1 MGSIQ
6 SLIRRRKVAVLAAA
20 ACLVFSACGSSKKT
34 TATATTAAGGTAT
47 TAAGGTA
54 TTKAAAAATGT
65 PIVIGA
71 VGSNT
76 GVDIFPEPMKA
87 AKAVFDEVNKAGGI
101 NGHPIQYLVEDDGDT
116 AEGAAA
122 AAKRLVEDK
131 KVLAM
136 VGGGSIV
143 DCTTNAKY
151 YVEKKMYSMPGA
163 AACTE
168 APTFSPV
175 NTGPFLGTLMTFNYM
190 VEQMKADPL
199 CMVSLNVGLTPVFR
213 DVFIPIWEKTTGH
226 KLKALITTEPNEDLT
241 NAVTKTKSEG
251 CKGVL
256 MAYTEPNYIAYFQ
269 IAKAQGLTGGDIK
282 YGMLTSGYSE
292 NVLSKIKDNGGEG
305 AVTNSEWSPYL
316 GDDDKSPEMAEFK
329 RTMKDGGLQLTSFG
343 QGGYLAA
350 KIMVE
355 ALKSVKGDYTQES
368 VTAAMLAA
376 SYTSPMFGAPFK
388 FTPFVGGAQG
398 NSASK
403 IVEIKG
409 GKWVTASDWVFWPPK
424 K

>member
-1 MGSIQ
+1 MTSKRT
-6 SLIRRRKVAVLAAA
+6 SSRLRTAFVVLAAGGMF
-20 ACLVFSACGSSKKT
+20 VSACGSSKK
-34 TATATTAAGGTAT
+34 AVAPVTTAAGAVT
-47 TAAGGTA
+47 TAAG
-54 TTKAAAAATGT
+54 AAAVTTVAAKAATGT
-65 PIVIGA
+65 PIILGA

-76 GVDIFPEPMKA
+76 GTDIFPEPMKA

-131 KVLAM
+131 KVLAL

-151 YVEKKMYSMPGA
+151 YVEKKIYSMPGA

-168 APTFSPV
+168 AATFSPV

-190 VEQMKADPL
+190 VDVMKAEPL
-199 CMVSLNVGLTPVFR
+199 CMASLNVGLTPVFR

-241 NAVTKTKSEG
+241 NAVTKSKSEG

-256 MAYTEPNYIAYFQ
+256 LAYTEPNYIAYFQ
-269 IAKAQGLTGGDIK
+269 QAKAQGLTDGSIK
-282 YGMLTSGYSE
+282 YGMLTSGYSD
-292 NVLSKIKDNGGEG
+292 NVLSKIKDIGGEG

-316 GDDDKSPEMAEFK
+316 GDDDKSPEMLAFK
-329 RTMKDGGLQLTSFG
+329 QTMKDGGLQLTSFG

-355 ALKSVKGDYTQES
+355 ALKQVKGDYTQES
-368 VTAAMLAA
+368 VTAAMTSA
-376 SYTSPMFGAPFK
+376 SYASPMFGAPYK
-388 FTPFVGGAQG
+388 FTPFIAGAQG
-398 NSASK
+398 NTSSK

>member
-1 MGSIQ
+1 MS
-6 SLIRRRKVAVLAAA
+6 SKRSRSRVRTALVVLAAGGLVA
-20 ACLVFSACGSSKKT
+20 AGCGSSKK
-34 TATATTAAGGTAT
+34 AEAPVTTAAGAAGVT
-47 TAAGGTA
+47 TAAA
-54 TTKAAAAATGT
+54 KAATGT
-65 PIVIGA
+65 PIILGA

-87 AKAVFDEVNKAGGI
+87 AQAVFDEVNKAGGI

-143 DCTTNAKY
+143 DCATNAKY
-151 YVEKKMYSMPGA
+151 YVEKKMFSMPGA
-163 AACTE
+163 AACVE
-168 APTFSPV
+168 AATFSPV

-190 VEQMKADPL
+190 ADVMKAEPL
-199 CMVSLNVGLTPVFR
+199 CMASLNVGLTPVFK
-213 DVFIPIWEKTTGH
+213 DVFIPLWEKTTGK
-226 KLKALITTEPNEDLT
+226 KLKALILTEPNEDLT
-241 NAVTKTKSEG
+241 SAVTKSKSEG
-251 CKGVL
+251 CKGVVL
-256 MAYTEPNYIAYFQ
+256 AYTEPNIIAYFQ
-269 IAKAQGLTGGDIK
+269 QAKAQGLTDGSIK
-282 YGMLTSGYSE
+282 YGMLTSGYSDT
-292 NVLSKIKDNGGEG
+292 VLSKIKDIGGEG
-305 AVTNSEWSPYL
+305 TVTNSEWSPYL
-316 GDDDKSPEMAEFK
+316 GDDDKSAEMLAFK
-329 RTMKDGGLQLTSFG
+329 QTMKDAGLQLTSFG

-355 ALKSVKGDYTQES
+355 ALKQVKGDYTQDS
-368 VTAAMLAA
+368 VTAAMTGI
-376 SYTSPMFGAPFK
+376 SYTSPMFGAPYK
-388 FTPFVGGAQG
+388 FTPFIAGAQG
-398 NSASK
+398 NTSSK